1 MNISVV
7 VPAYNEEKF
16 ISDCLKALTSQTM
29 QPFEIIVVDN
39 NSTDNTVEI
48 AKQFDVTVIHEKKQ
62 GMINARNA
70 GYDFAKGSII
80 ARTDSDT
87 RVPKDWIEKISY
99 HFENDDIDGLAGIT
113 SIYDLPFSSPLF
125 SRVFLAL
132 CPASSRTEFHNCF
145 PGGLVEHS
153 LRVLKNCNRLAQVY
167 KDSITISQES
177 LIFACLF
184 HDIGKLGTTEHE
196 RYIPQTNDFYVKK
209 GNLYEYNPKMPF
221 MTTPHLGLYILQD
234 FGIKISVE
242 EYKSILLNDGHF
254 DEANAAYKLK
264 EGYLPLLVHQADV
277 MATMMEKNRT

>member
-125 SRVFLAL
+125 SRVFLDVMSLFAMGRQLMIGPNMAL
-132 CPASSRTEFHNCF
+132 TRKIWLEIRDKVCNDESKVHEDFDIALNISKA
-145 PGGLVEHS
+145 GGLVVRDNS
-153 LRVLKNCNRLAQVY
+153 LVAAMSGRRIIRDPASFFIEY
-167 KDSITISQES
+167 PIRS
-177 LIFACLF
+177 F
-184 HDIGKLGTTEHE
+184 HT
-196 RYIPQTNDFYVKK
+196 
-209 GNLYEYNPKMPF
+209 
-221 MTTPHLGLYILQD
+221 LQM
-234 FGIKISVE
+234 
-242 EYKSILLNDGHF
+242 Y
-254 DEANAAYKLK
+254 
-264 EGYLPLLVHQADV
+264 
-277 MATMMEKNRT
+277 R